1 MNRIMMSG
9 IVLLVTL
16 GIGITVAKA
25 GEATVVDH
33 VVFNTTFDNLVRT
46 FKEHEDDILAESL
59 GGRSTIE
66 ERKGDKIKVK
76 VELPLSGKTHRFTLQ
91 TKDSVDYR
99 KKKATFTTS
108 LVETDGFVQAQT
120 TEVSIWEKGGKVYVS
135 IKVYA
140 EVPSVPDQLIRFDL
154 NRSIKKM
161 VRVVNQYVQ

>member
-1 MNRIMMSG
+1 MNRIIMSG
-9 IVLLVTL
+9 VVLLVTL
-16 GIGITVAKA
+16 GIGITVAQA

-33 VVFNTTFDNLVRT
+33 VVFNTTFDNLVGT

-59 GGRSTIE
+59 GGHSTIE

-76 VELPLSGKTHRFTLQ
+76 VELPLSDKTHRFTLQ
-91 TKDSVDYR
+91 IKDSVDYR
-99 KKKATFTTS
+99 KKKATFTTR

-120 TEVSIWEKGGKVYVS
+120 TEVSIWEEGGKVYVS

-140 EVPSVPDQLIRFDL
+140 EVPSVADQLIRFDL
-154 NRSIKKM
+154 RRSIKKM